1 MKVNNNIEK
10 ISALVSSKLSEQE
23 IRVPVNDVVFIMK
36 RFFYYA
42 TQMLSYGW
50 PVSVKANTSTIARFR
65 LCYTDSKRLDEREKK
80 IYVPSSKIL
89 SSMLYIEFWKDGTR
103 SISFYPGDELQ
114 AGMILIGGSDMAY
127 KYIRK

>member
-1 MKVNNNIEK
+1 MKANNNIEK
-10 ISALVSSKLSEQE
+10 VSTLVSSKLSEQG
-23 IRVPVNDVVFIMK
+23 IHASINDIVFIMK

-42 TQMLSYGW
+42 TQMLSHGW
-50 PVSVKANTSTIARFR
+50 PVSVKLNTFTIVRFR